1 MTIQSLGR
9 RAYWTL
15 SQAVGTFFR
24 DWSKGGITLLVLS
37 LFIISVGLWQLDQQQ
52 RLRVLRASVVNTAKL
67 PEFRLPVSMS
77 VAQDL
82 EKFQNYLLPH
92 GDIPDTLRDL
102 IMLAQDQQLLLAR
115 GEYKSQVDARGQFL
129 RYQMTLPVQGDAKA
143 VEKFILSALAQ
154 HKTLSLDSVQFKR
167 ERIESK
173 DVEAKIEWTLLTKS
187 PATGLK
193 P

>member
-1 MTIQSLGR
+1 MTIQGLGR
-9 RAYWTL
+9 RVYWTL

-24 DWSKGGITLLVLS
+24 DWSRGAITLLLCS
-37 LFIISVGLWQLDQQQ
+37 LLIISVGLWQFNQQQ
-52 RLRVLRASVVNTAKL
+52 RLRVLRAKVVSTLKL
-67 PEFRLPVSMS
+67 PEPRLPLSIS

-92 GDIPDTLRDL
+92 EDIPDTLRDL
-102 IMLAQDQQLLLAR
+102 IILAQDQQLMLAR

-129 RYQMTLPVQGDAKA
+129 RYQMTLPVLGDAKA

-173 DVEAKIEWTLLTKS
+173 DVEAKIEWTLLTTLPS
-187 PATGLK
+187 TGLK